1 MWLTNNYLIKALH
14 DPSVALQ
21 KNLSAKFCCIEMQYE
36 TALNHKFSE
45 FNKRKCKKI
54 FSSNAS
60 SWPYALITYRPQ
72 TCFLLTIIG
81 SIKSIAV
88 EWFESAGASWPSP
101 PPSCRRLAGNTDAD
115 MGPSPRAGS
124 WKLPRQAAQMSPRGR
139 GQLISC
145 WPAALGGQLHTA
157 EMAVQLL
164 QSFSKGGALKRG
176 WWTCWTCCSESSV
189 FPGGPTWPCTEP
201 GEVNTRVSPHWRE
214 IGGWGM
220 GGSGRLPQLVTR
232 WV

>member
-14 DPSVALQ
+14 DPSVVLQ

-72 TCFLLTIIG
+72 NCFLLTIIG

-88 EWFESAGASWPSP
+88 EWFESAGASWPLP
-101 PPSCRRLAGNTDAD
+101 PPSCVRLAGNTDAD
-115 MGPSPRAGS
+115 VSRAPRAGS
-124 WKLPRQAAQMSPRGR
+124 WKLQRQVAQTSPRGR

-145 WPAALGGQLHTA
+145 CPAALGRATSH
-157 EMAVQLL
+157 
-164 QSFSKGGALKRG
+164 SRDGGAIIAIIQQRGSFKKRLMELLL
-176 WWTCWTCCSESSV
+176 WV
-189 FPGGPTWPCTEP
+189 PGL
-201 GEVNTRVSPHWRE
+201 S
-214 IGGWGM
+214 
-220 GGSGRLPQLVTR
+220 
-232 WV
+232 

>member
-14 DPSVALQ
+14 DPSVVLQ

-72 TCFLLTIIG
+72 NCFLLTIIG

-88 EWFESAGASWPSP
+88 EWFESAGASWPLP
-101 PPSCRRLAGNTDAD
+101 PPSCVRLAGNTDAD
-115 MGPSPRAGS
+115 VSRAPRAGS
-124 WKLPRQAAQMSPRGR
+124 WKLQRQVAQTSPRGR

-145 WPAALGGQLHTA
+145 CPAALGGQLHTA

-176 WWTCWTCCSESSV
+176 WWSCCSESPA
-189 FPGGPTWPCTEP
+189 FP
-201 GEVNTRVSPHWRE
+201 
-214 IGGWGM
+214 
-220 GGSGRLPQLVTR
+220 RLPHVTVHSAWGGEHQGQPPPEGNR
-232 WV
+232 RVRNGGLTS